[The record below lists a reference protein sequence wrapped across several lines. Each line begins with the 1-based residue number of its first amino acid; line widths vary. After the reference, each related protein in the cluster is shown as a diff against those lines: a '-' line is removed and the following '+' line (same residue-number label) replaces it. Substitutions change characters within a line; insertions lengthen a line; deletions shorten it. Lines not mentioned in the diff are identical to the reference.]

1 MVSLQ
6 GTKQVGLV
14 FVFFFFFSGSVTI
27 NAEEEGASL
36 CKH

>member
-14 FVFFFFFSGSVTI
+14 FGFFFFSGSVTI